1 VPGVYFGEDLH
12 SIDPKGRLNIPAR
25 HRRTAAEHGG
35 QKLKVMPGFDD
46 CLVILDAEGFRAR
59 SDRVNT
65 LPESAEDARWFEREL
80 FMNTAEI
87 EPDAQGRVVIP
98 ERLRKYAGLEREV
111 LIIGANG
118 RIELWNPERLAA
130 YAASHRK
137 PMAETA
143 KGLVY

>member
-1 VPGVYFGEDLH
+1 MDHRSATTGSFPDRPNPKVVSTLTLSSRSPVPGVYFGEDLH

-35 QKLKVMPGFDD
+35 HKLKVMPGFDD
-46 CLVILDAEGFRAR
+46 CLVILDDEGFRAR

-87 EPDAQGRVVIP
+87 EACARTP
-98 ERLRKYAGLEREV
+98 
-111 LIIGANG
+111 
-118 RIELWNPERLAA
+118 
-130 YAASHRK
+130 ASSARS
-137 PMAETA
+137 
-143 KGLVY
+143 